1 MKHNGWRK
9 PTPGLVVAEKHAQ
22 VGERL
27 SIPKSQATSAAKK
40 VAAAIGMQAQDL
52 LLLDTFAAFTKPQDW
67 EQGRRPIVWAS
78 NNFLMEQTGFSLS
91 TLRRHVRRLAE
102 LGLIWIKDSP
112 NGKRY
117 GHRDE
122 DGVIVE
128 AYGFDLA
135 PLSARAQEF
144 EALYA
149 QLKEER
155 ALCASLRNVVTVT
168 RRIIRAKIEKALE
181 SDLRGPWKDLED
193 EFNFLMQGLPKR
205 TTTPNKLMDI
215 VDWFKA
221 FKARVEQAF
230 EAAFDWPDE
239 SDVKS
244 STQKG
249 QTRSSDVSFGT
260 NMAPTGVSSGTH
272 ILTTSQP
279 NPVKCNSFDEKHVET
294 AIPEKRTFE
303 QVERTQEI
311 DLDIEWST
319 HAGKRSSE
327 VDIPMLMVTCPHFAE
342 MARDLEGGFIRS
354 WNDLHRAAGKIRAI
368 AGISENA
375 WNVSQKALGPA
386 VASAAI
392 ALIFD
397 KHSTGEIKSPG
408 GYLRGMVEKAQAGEL
423 HLDRSFY
430 GRLSGRSHA

>member
-22 VGERL
+22 AGEQL
-27 SIPKSQATSAAKK
+27 SIPKSQATSATKR
-40 VAAAIGMQAQDL
+40 VAATIGLQAQDL
-52 LLLDTFAAFTKPQDW
+52 LLLDTFAAFTQPQDW

-135 PLSARAQEF
+135 PLAARAEEF

-149 QLKEER
+149 QLKEQR
-155 ALCASLRNVVTVT
+155 QFCASLRNVITVT
-168 RRIIRAKIEKALE
+168 RRMIRAKIEKALE
-181 SDLRGPWKDLED
+181 SGLRGPWRQLEE
-193 EFNFLMQGLPKR
+193 EFAVLLQALPKR
-205 TTTPNKLMDI
+205 TTTPNKLLDI
-215 VDWFKA
+215 VDWFKD
-221 FKARVEQAF
+221 FKDRVEYAF
-230 EAAFDWPDE
+230 EAAFDWPEE
-239 SDVKS
+239 SDDKS
-244 STQKG
+244 PRRDAPIT
-249 QTRSSDVSFGT
+249 SDAISIDM
-260 NMAPTGVSSGTH
+260 NMTPTGASGGTH
-272 ILTTSQP
+272 ILTTKQP
-279 NPVKCNSFDEKHVET
+279 DPVNSNCLEKKHVAGVRQEVRT
-294 AIPEKRTFE
+294 PEP
-303 QVERTQEI
+303 VERPEEVN
-311 DLDIEWST
+311 LDIEWSSHT
-319 HAGKRSSE
+319 NKRKSE
-327 VDIPMLMVTCPHFAE
+327 IDIPMLMLTCPHFAE
-342 MARDLEGGFIRS
+342 LARGMEGYIRN
-354 WNDLHRAAGKIRAI
+354 WNDLHRAAGKIRGM
-368 AGISENA
+368 AGISEDA
-375 WNVSQKALGPA
+375 WNVSQKTLGPA

-397 KHSTGEIKSPG
+397 KHTTGEVKSPG
-408 GYLRGMVEKAQAGEL
+408 GYLRGMVEKARAGEL

-430 GRLSGRSHA
+430 GRMSEVRAQ